1 MYLEN
6 KYLLTTNYK
15 LKDTVS
21 VVFLRAL
28 GYYALWVIT
37 RSIIVTS
44 LWHLQ
49 RALGYYAQIAII
61 FKFIKLKY
69 SIFKILFKFIFSI

>member
-1 MYLEN
+1 MVQKALDKSHWY
-6 KYLLTTNYK
+6 
-15 LKDTVS
+15 DSTVS

-49 RALGYYAQIAII
+49 RALGYYAQIAIV